1 MHDAKL
7 SDVEDSQSKQD
18 NNIQS
23 QPHPIHGISQT
34 NRRNLRHVTHDP
46 GRERESPTRSLGAN
60 EGLDGG
66 EQPECV
72 RGADDEDGK
81 QGEIPRYE
89 QSVGLRKGLDR
100 VSLYRRHYTFLLRR
114 LGCLSLVILVF
125 WKKCGVT
132 SSWPRP
138 TALIIFVRTEASW
151 RISTDFSFPQQR
163 AQLALWPNTREL
175 ESIDCEACKLDNE
188 VNSQIL
194 CKVAFL
200 CCKFL

>member
-125 WKKCGVT
+125 
-132 SSWPRP
+132 
-138 TALIIFVRTEASW
+138 
-151 RISTDFSFPQQR
+151 
-163 AQLALWPNTREL
+163 
-175 ESIDCEACKLDNE
+175 
-188 VNSQIL
+188 
-194 CKVAFL
+194 
-200 CCKFL
+200 

>member
-100 VSLYRRHYTFLLRR
+100 VSLYRRHYTHF
-114 LGCLSLVILVF
+114 F
-125 WKKCGVT
+125 Q
-132 SSWPRP
+132 
-138 TALIIFVRTEASW
+138 E
-151 RISTDFSFPQQR
+151 D
-163 AQLALWPNTREL
+163 
-175 ESIDCEACKLDNE
+175 
-188 VNSQIL
+188 
-194 CKVAFL
+194 
-200 CCKFL
+200 

>member
-1 MHDAKL
+1 MHDAEL

-18 NNIQS
+18 NNIQN

-46 GRERESPTRSLGAN
+46 GRERERKPNKKSGAN

-81 QGEIPRYE
+81 RGEIPRYE

-114 LGCLSLVILVF
+114 LGCLSWVILVF
-125 WKKCGVT
+125 
-132 SSWPRP
+132 
-138 TALIIFVRTEASW
+138 
-151 RISTDFSFPQQR
+151 
-163 AQLALWPNTREL
+163 
-175 ESIDCEACKLDNE
+175 
-188 VNSQIL
+188 
-194 CKVAFL
+194 
-200 CCKFL
+200 